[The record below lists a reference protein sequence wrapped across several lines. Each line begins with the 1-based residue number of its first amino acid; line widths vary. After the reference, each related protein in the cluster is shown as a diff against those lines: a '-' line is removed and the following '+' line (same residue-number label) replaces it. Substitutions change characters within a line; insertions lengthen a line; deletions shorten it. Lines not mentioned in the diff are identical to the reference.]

1 MDVQDYEYYEARAKE
16 VKLKDITSSQQNADI
31 LARLRDNDPDITYI
45 SIQDER
51 EDDYYD
57 FVVREGDN
65 LGWLGYFVG
74 RSKQLEGLSIDIDN
88 FPDNLNIAAFL
99 MGLRHN
105 RSIESLRISTDIG
118 EDFKSLGP
126 FLRNNN
132 SLGDLTFSHF
142 DIGLQCARNIALLLG
157 QQSSLKCLCCEETNL
172 GDEMFVEIASVLRK
186 QPQIEELNFYA
197 NNIGRNG
204 CVALGNALDG
214 MRNPNLATVHLEY
227 NDSDDEGLHALV
239 AGLINCHNLTS
250 LCLSGNEL
258 ITEAGLRSLSTLF
271 QSDQCRLERLD
282 LEQTNIDHDGVA
294 VLVAGLASLPTLK
307 KLDLANNRI
316 GDQGLQALVRG
327 LGSCNLLEDLCL
339 SSNNML
345 TQSVV
350 GMRSPGTLVQR
361 TNIHSLFLCDDTV
374 NDEGLQCLVDGMAN
388 YCRLKKLVLS
398 YNHSITAVGLRS
410 LSSLFRSERCSLCNL
425 LLSGVNLDDDG
436 ATALANGLIENKSLK
451 TLEFS
456 QSGIT
461 ERGLTAFSKL
471 LCDTTSVNSTYLSNH
486 TLEKIGGYGVNA
498 MPSNIVEYLAFNKLQ
513 NCAAAMCKIL
523 DSHPDI
529 DIKPLFQW
537 KLKCLPLIVR
547 WLESARSYLGYT
559 YMCEAEETFQCR
571 ELSMVYKL
579 VRGMPL
585 LTVDGYHGKKM
596 KDVQPKT
603 KKRKFDLT
611 YRE

>member
-1 MDVQDYEYYEARAKE
+1 MIKMDVQDYEYYEARAKD
-16 VKLKDITSSQQNADI
+16 VKLEDITSSQQNADI

-51 EDDYYD
+51 EVDYYD

-74 RSKQLEGLSIDIDN
+74 RSKQLRGLSIDN
-88 FPDNLNIAAFL
+88 FPDNLNIDAFL
-99 MGLRHN
+99 RGLGQN
-105 RSIESLRISTDIG
+105 RSIENLYISTDIG

-142 DIGLQCARNIALLLG
+142 DMGLQCARNIALLLG

-172 GDEMFVEIASVLRK
+172 GDEMFVEIASALRK

-227 NDSDDEGLHALV
+227 NDIDDEGLHALV

-258 ITEAGLRSLSTLF
+258 VTAAGLRSLSTLF
-271 QSDQCRLERLD
+271 QSEQCRLERLD
-282 LEQTNIDHDGVA
+282 LQKTNMDNDGVA
-294 VLVAGLASLPTLK
+294 VLKAGLASLPTLK
-307 KLDLANNRI
+307 KLDLSDNRI

-327 LGSCNLLEDLCL
+327 LGSCNLLEDLYL

-350 GMRSPGTLVQR
+350 GMRSLGTLVQR
-361 TNIHSLFLCDDTV
+361 ANIHSLFLCDDTV

-388 YCRLKKLVLS
+388 CCSLQTLNLS
-398 YNHSITAVGLRS
+398 YNHSISSWIEVFVVVPVRTLFLVQ
-410 LSSLFRSERCSLCNL
+410 LSSRWHTHTSRRR
-425 LLSGVNLDDDG
+425 
-436 ATALANGLIENKSLK
+436 
-451 TLEFS
+451 
-456 QSGIT
+456 
-461 ERGLTAFSKL
+461 RG
-471 LCDTTSVNSTYLSNH
+471 D
-486 TLEKIGGYGVNA
+486 
-498 MPSNIVEYLAFNKLQ
+498 
-513 NCAAAMCKIL
+513 
-523 DSHPDI
+523 
-529 DIKPLFQW
+529 
-537 KLKCLPLIVR
+537 
-547 WLESARSYLGYT
+547 
-559 YMCEAEETFQCR
+559 
-571 ELSMVYKL
+571 
-579 VRGMPL
+579 
-585 LTVDGYHGKKM
+585 VD
-596 KDVQPKT
+596 
-603 KKRKFDLT
+603 
-611 YRE
+611 